1 MRYFMG
7 LMIVLLNF
15 PIPVYVAMLGNVQK
29 NAVMSLIKK
38 RQDNRDLEKR
48 LDEALGRRA
57 DYESAF
63 GLYDDLDYV
72 RQATWGAYWSYLCA
86 LLLWILGLYLAFNY
100 PY

>member
-1 MRYFMG
+1 
-7 LMIVLLNF
+7 MIVLLNF

-38 RQDNRDLEKR
+38 RQGNRDLEKR

-57 DYESAF
+57 DYEPALNQGF
-63 GLYDDLDYV
+63 DMDNV
-72 RQATWGAYWSYLCA
+72 RQATWGARWSYLCA
-86 LLLWILGLYLAFNY
+86 FLLWFLGLYLLFNY